1 MQIISN
7 KTASIKNM
15 IGNALRTAKEDGL
28 LAAFG
33 GMLAGTVGIGATM
46 AMLEHLP
53 MRISNNPVIEGA
65 AIGGQMLL
73 ATGSVILTT
82 MAAIKI
88 GSTVADQISKGV
100 DFLKEKAEPL
110 VRPLTDGF
118 GMLADT
124 WNEGTRGIDVA
135 NIALANRENMTR
147 EEKAL
152 DSLSYELGFFDSEQ
166 YLAVNTFRSR
176 IAHTAH
182 KAQNDRYYNKEVSAM
197 LDNLDELR
205 KNAKEDKEAGKEYQ
219 GKIAGGRDQLIKA
232 IIREEFDLDA
242 HPENEKAAQEFEN
255 SIKGSLLEVKRVDI
269 TPTIL
274 KKLEEHRQILDNAIS
289 FIEATATDGSQAK
302 MVEALTDFS
311 KSLDEKASKEFMQ
324 AALNKLQDQFEQKM
338 PTRTTEVGLER

>member
-7 KTASIKNM
+7 KTTSMKNM
-15 IGNALRTAKEDGL
+15 IGNALRAAKEDGL

-53 MRISNNPVIEGA
+53 MRISNNPVIESA

-82 MAAIKI
+82 MALIKI
-88 GSTVADQISKGV
+88 GSTIADQIIKGV
-100 DFLKEKAEPL
+100 GLLKEKAEPL

-124 WNEGTRGIDVA
+124 WNEGTRGIDIA

-176 IAHTAH
+176 LAH
-182 KAQNDRYYNKEVSAM
+182 KTQYDRYYNKEVHDM
-197 LDNLDELR
+197 LDNLNELR
-205 KNAKEDKEAGKEYQ
+205 KNAKEDKEAQKKYQ

-232 IIREEFDLDA
+232 IIREEFNLDA
-242 HPENEKAAQEFEN
+242 HPENSKAAQEFEN
-255 SIKGSLLEVKRVDI
+255 SIRGSLLEVKRVDI

-311 KSLDEKASKEFMQ
+311 KSLDEKASRETMQ
-324 AALNKLQDQFEQKM
+324 EALNKLQDQYEQKM

>member
-15 IGNALRTAKEDGL
+15 ISNALRTAKEDGL

-65 AIGGQMLL
+65 AIGGQILL

-82 MAAIKI
+82 AALIKI
-88 GSTVADQISKGV
+88 GSVAAEQIIKGV
-100 DFLKEKAEPL
+100 DLLKEK
-110 VRPLTDGF
+110 
-118 GMLADT
+118 
-124 WNEGTRGIDVA
+124 
-135 NIALANRENMTR
+135 
-147 EEKAL
+147 
-152 DSLSYELGFFDSEQ
+152 
-166 YLAVNTFRSR
+166 VN
-176 IAHTAH
+176 
-182 KAQNDRYYNKEVSAM
+182 
-197 LDNLDELR
+197 
-205 KNAKEDKEAGKEYQ
+205 G
-219 GKIAGGRDQLIKA
+219 
-232 IIREEFDLDA
+232 LDA
-242 HPENEKAAQEFEN
+242 HPENSKVAQEFEN
-255 SIKGSLLEVKRVDI
+255 NTRDSLLEVKRVDI

-274 KKLEEHRQILDNAIS
+274 QKLEEHRAILDNAIS

-311 KSLDEKASKEFMQ
+311 KSLDEKASKETMQ
-324 AALNKLQDQFEQKM
+324 EALNKLQDQFEQKM

>member
-7 KTASIKNM
+7 KTTSLKNM
-15 IGNALRTAKEDGL
+15 ISNALRTAKEDGL

-33 GMLAGTVGIGATM
+33 GMLAGTVGIGVTM

-53 MRISNNPVIEGA
+53 MRISNNPVIESA

-82 MAAIKI
+82 MALIKI
-88 GSTVADQISKGV
+88 GSTVADQIIKGV
-100 DFLKEKAEPL
+100 GLLKEKAEPL

-176 IAHTAH
+176 IAHKT
-182 KAQNDRYYNKEVSAM
+182 QYDRYFNKEVHDM

-205 KNAKEDKEAGKEYQ
+205 KNAKEDKEAQKKYQ

-242 HPENEKAAQEFEN
+242 HPENSKAAQEFEN
-255 SIKGSLLEVKRVDI
+255 SIRGSLLEVKRVDI

-311 KSLDEKASKEFMQ
+311 KSLDEKASRETMQ
-324 AALNKLQDQFEQKM
+324 KALNKLQDQYEQKM

>member
-7 KTASIKNM
+7 KTTSLKNM
-15 IGNALRTAKEDGL
+15 ISNALRTAKEDGL

-53 MRISNNPVIEGA
+53 MRISNNPVIESA

-82 MAAIKI
+82 MALIKI
-88 GSTVADQISKGV
+88 GSTVADQIIKGV
-100 DFLKEKAEPL
+100 GLLKEKAEPL

-176 IAHTAH
+176 IAHKT
-182 KAQNDRYYNKEVSAM
+182 QYDRYFNKEVHDM
-197 LDNLDELR
+197 LDNLNELR
-205 KNAKEDKEAGKEYQ
+205 KNAKEDKEAQKKYQ

-232 IIREEFDLDA
+232 IIREEFNLDA
-242 HPENEKAAQEFEN
+242 HPENSKAAQEFEN
-255 SIKGSLLEVKRVDI
+255 SIRGSLLEVKRVDI

-311 KSLDEKASKEFMQ
+311 KSLDEKASRETMQ
-324 AALNKLQDQFEQKM
+324 EALNKLQDQYEQKM

>member
-7 KTASIKNM
+7 KTASLKNM

-33 GMLAGTVGIGATM
+33 GMLAGTVGIGATI

-53 MRISNNPVIEGA
+53 MRISNNPVIESA

-82 MAAIKI
+82 MALIKI
-88 GSTVADQISKGV
+88 GSTVADQIIKGV
-100 DFLKEKAEPL
+100 GLLKEKAEPL
-110 VRPLTDGF
+110 VKPLTDGF

-124 WNEGTRGIDVA
+124 WNEGTRGIDIA

-176 IAHTAH
+176 IAHKT
-182 KAQNDRYYNKEVSAM
+182 QYDRYFNKEVHDM
-197 LDNLDELR
+197 LDNLNELR
-205 KNAKEDKEAGKEYQ
+205 KNAKEDKEAQKKYQ

-232 IIREEFDLDA
+232 IIREEFNLDA
-242 HPENEKAAQEFEN
+242 HPENSKAAQEFEN
-255 SIKGSLLEVKRVDI
+255 SIRGSLLEVKRVDI

-311 KSLDEKASKEFMQ
+311 KSLDEKASRETMQ
-324 AALNKLQDQFEQKM
+324 EALNKLQDQYEQKM

>member
-7 KTASIKNM
+7 KTAAMKNM
-15 IGNALRTAKEDGL
+15 IGNAIRTAKEDGL

-82 MAAIKI
+82 AALIKI
-88 GSTVADQISKGV
+88 GSTVAEQIIKGV
-100 DFLKEKAEPL
+100 DLLKEK
-110 VRPLTDGF
+110 
-118 GMLADT
+118 
-124 WNEGTRGIDVA
+124 
-135 NIALANRENMTR
+135 
-147 EEKAL
+147 
-152 DSLSYELGFFDSEQ
+152 
-166 YLAVNTFRSR
+166 VN
-176 IAHTAH
+176 
-182 KAQNDRYYNKEVSAM
+182 
-197 LDNLDELR
+197 
-205 KNAKEDKEAGKEYQ
+205 G
-219 GKIAGGRDQLIKA
+219 
-232 IIREEFDLDA
+232 LDA
-242 HPENEKAAQEFEN
+242 HPKNSKAAQE
-255 SIKGSLLEVKRVDI
+255 VDI

-311 KSLDEKASKEFMQ
+311 KSLDEKASKESMQ
-324 AALNKLQDQFEQKM
+324 EALNKLQDQYEQKM
-338 PTRTTEVGLER
+338 PAKTTEVGLER

>member
-7 KTASIKNM
+7 KTASIKNI

-53 MRISNNPVIEGA
+53 MRISNNPVIESA

-82 MAAIKI
+82 MALIKI
-88 GSTVADQISKGV
+88 GSTVADQIIKGV
-100 DFLKEKAEPL
+100 GLLKEKAEPL

-176 IAHTAH
+176 IAHKT
-182 KAQNDRYYNKEVSAM
+182 QYDRYFNKEVHDM
-197 LDNLDELR
+197 LDNLNELR
-205 KNAKEDKEAGKEYQ
+205 KNAKEDKEAQKKYQ

-232 IIREEFDLDA
+232 IIREEFNLDA
-242 HPENEKAAQEFEN
+242 HPENSKAAQEFEN
-255 SIKGSLLEVKRVDI
+255 SIRGSLLEVKRVDI

-311 KSLDEKASKEFMQ
+311 KSLDEKASKETMQ
-324 AALNKLQDQFEQKM
+324 EALNKLQDQYEQKM

>member
-65 AIGGQMLL
+65 AIGGQILL

-82 MAAIKI
+82 AALIKI
-88 GSTVADQISKGV
+88 GSVAAEQIIKGV
-100 DFLKEKAEPL
+100 DLLKEK
-110 VRPLTDGF
+110 
-118 GMLADT
+118 
-124 WNEGTRGIDVA
+124 
-135 NIALANRENMTR
+135 
-147 EEKAL
+147 
-152 DSLSYELGFFDSEQ
+152 
-166 YLAVNTFRSR
+166 VN
-176 IAHTAH
+176 
-182 KAQNDRYYNKEVSAM
+182 
-197 LDNLDELR
+197 
-205 KNAKEDKEAGKEYQ
+205 G
-219 GKIAGGRDQLIKA
+219 
-232 IIREEFDLDA
+232 LDA
-242 HPENEKAAQEFEN
+242 HPENSKVAQEFEN
-255 SIKGSLLEVKRVDI
+255 STRGSLLEVKRVDI

-311 KSLDEKASKEFMQ
+311 KALDEKASKETMQ
-324 AALNKLQDQFEQKM
+324 EALNKLQDQYEQKM

>member
-33 GMLAGTVGIGATM
+33 GMLAGTVGIGATI

-82 MAAIKI
+82 MALIKI

-100 DFLKEKAEPL
+100 DFLREK
-110 VRPLTDGF
+110 
-118 GMLADT
+118 
-124 WNEGTRGIDVA
+124 
-135 NIALANRENMTR
+135 
-147 EEKAL
+147 
-152 DSLSYELGFFDSEQ
+152 
-166 YLAVNTFRSR
+166 VNGL
-176 IAHTAH
+176 
-182 KAQNDRYYNKEVSAM
+182 N
-197 LDNLDELR
+197 
-205 KNAKEDKEAGKEYQ
+205 
-219 GKIAGGRDQLIKA
+219 
-232 IIREEFDLDA
+232 A
-242 HPENEKAAQEFEN
+242 HPENSKVTQEFEK
-255 SIKGSLLEVKRVDI
+255 STRGSLLEVKRVDI

-274 KKLEEHRQILDNAIS
+274 KKLEEHRAILDNAIS

-311 KSLDEKASKEFMQ
+311 KSLDEKASKESMQ
-324 AALNKLQDQFEQKM
+324 EALSKLQDQYEQKM
-338 PTRTTEVGLER
+338 LTKTTEVGLER

>member
-7 KTASIKNM
+7 KTASMKNM

-65 AIGGQMLL
+65 AIGGQILL

-82 MAAIKI
+82 AALIKI
-88 GSTVADQISKGV
+88 GSVAAEQIIKGV
-100 DFLKEKAEPL
+100 DFLKEK
-110 VRPLTDGF
+110 
-118 GMLADT
+118 
-124 WNEGTRGIDVA
+124 
-135 NIALANRENMTR
+135 
-147 EEKAL
+147 
-152 DSLSYELGFFDSEQ
+152 
-166 YLAVNTFRSR
+166 VN
-176 IAHTAH
+176 
-182 KAQNDRYYNKEVSAM
+182 
-197 LDNLDELR
+197 
-205 KNAKEDKEAGKEYQ
+205 G
-219 GKIAGGRDQLIKA
+219 
-232 IIREEFDLDA
+232 LDA
-242 HPENEKAAQEFEN
+242 HPENSKVAQEFEN
-255 SIKGSLLEVKRVDI
+255 STRDSLLEVKRVDI

-311 KSLDEKASKEFMQ
+311 KSLDEKASKETMQ
-324 AALNKLQDQFEQKM
+324 EALNKLQDQFEQKM
-338 PTRTTEVGLER
+338 PTITTEVGLER

>member
-88 GSTVADQISKGV
+88 GSTVADQIIKGV
-100 DFLKEKAEPL
+100 GLLKEK
-110 VRPLTDGF
+110 
-118 GMLADT
+118 
-124 WNEGTRGIDVA
+124 
-135 NIALANRENMTR
+135 
-147 EEKAL
+147 
-152 DSLSYELGFFDSEQ
+152 
-166 YLAVNTFRSR
+166 VN
-176 IAHTAH
+176 
-182 KAQNDRYYNKEVSAM
+182 
-197 LDNLDELR
+197 
-205 KNAKEDKEAGKEYQ
+205 G
-219 GKIAGGRDQLIKA
+219 
-232 IIREEFDLDA
+232 LDA
-242 HPENEKAAQEFEN
+242 HPENSKVTQEFEN
-255 SIKGSLLEVKRVDI
+255 STRDSLLEVKRVDI

-274 KKLEEHRQILDNAIS
+274 KKLEEHRAILDQAIS
-289 FIEATATDGSQAK
+289 FIEASSQDGSQAK

-311 KSLDEKASKEFMQ
+311 KSLDEKASKETMQ
-324 AALNKLQDQFEQKM
+324 EALNKLQNQYEQKM

>member
-7 KTASIKNM
+7 KTASMKNM
-15 IGNALRTAKEDGL
+15 IGNTLRTAKENG
-28 LAAFG
+28 LAAAIG
-33 GMLAGTVGIGATM
+33 GTVVGTLGIWATM
-46 AMLEHLP
+46 AMLRYLP
-53 MRISNNPVIEGA
+53 MQISDNPVIEGA
-65 AIGGQMLL
+65 AIGGQILL
-73 ATGSVILTT
+73 ATGSAVLTT
-82 MAAIKI
+82 MALVKI
-88 GSTVADQISKGV
+88 VSMAVEQTEKGI
-100 DFLKEKAEPL
+100 DKLIEKAKPFVE
-110 VRPLTDGF
+110 PLTDGF

-124 WNEGTRGIDVA
+124 WNEGNRGIDVA
-135 NIALANRENMTR
+135 NIALVNRTNMTR

-176 IAHTAH
+176 IAHKT
-182 KAQNDRYYNKEVSAM
+182 QYDRYYNKEVHDM

-205 KNAKEDKEAGKEYQ
+205 KNAKEDKEAQKEYQ

-242 HPENEKAAQEFEN
+242 HPENSKAAQEFED
-255 SIKGSLLEVKRVDI
+255 SLRGSLLEVKRIDI

-289 FIEATATDGSQAK
+289 FIEATSQDGSQAK

-311 KSLDEKASKEFMQ
+311 KSLDEKASKETMQ
-324 AALNKLQDQFEQKM
+324 EALNKLQDQYEQKM
-338 PTRTTEVGLER
+338 PAKTIEVGLER

>member
-53 MRISNNPVIEGA
+53 MRISNNPVIESA
-65 AIGGQMLL
+65 AIGGQILL

-82 MAAIKI
+82 AALIKI
-88 GSTVADQISKGV
+88 GSVAAEQIIKGV
-100 DFLKEKAEPL
+100 DLLKEK
-110 VRPLTDGF
+110 
-118 GMLADT
+118 
-124 WNEGTRGIDVA
+124 
-135 NIALANRENMTR
+135 
-147 EEKAL
+147 
-152 DSLSYELGFFDSEQ
+152 
-166 YLAVNTFRSR
+166 VN
-176 IAHTAH
+176 
-182 KAQNDRYYNKEVSAM
+182 
-197 LDNLDELR
+197 
-205 KNAKEDKEAGKEYQ
+205 G
-219 GKIAGGRDQLIKA
+219 
-232 IIREEFDLDA
+232 LDA
-242 HPENEKAAQEFEN
+242 HPENSKVTQEFEN
-255 SIKGSLLEVKRVDI
+255 STRDSLLEVKRVDI

-311 KSLDEKASKEFMQ
+311 KSLDEKASKETMQ
-324 AALNKLQDQFEQKM
+324 EALNKLQDQYEQKM

>member
-7 KTASIKNM
+7 KTTSMKNM

-73 ATGSVILTT
+73 TTGSVILTT
-82 MAAIKI
+82 AALIKI
-88 GSTVADQISKGV
+88 GSTVAEQIIKGI
-100 DFLKEKAEPL
+100 DLLKEK
-110 VRPLTDGF
+110 
-118 GMLADT
+118 
-124 WNEGTRGIDVA
+124 
-135 NIALANRENMTR
+135 
-147 EEKAL
+147 
-152 DSLSYELGFFDSEQ
+152 
-166 YLAVNTFRSR
+166 VN
-176 IAHTAH
+176 
-182 KAQNDRYYNKEVSAM
+182 
-197 LDNLDELR
+197 
-205 KNAKEDKEAGKEYQ
+205 G
-219 GKIAGGRDQLIKA
+219 
-232 IIREEFDLDA
+232 LDA
-242 HPENEKAAQEFEN
+242 HPENSKVTQEFEN
-255 SIKGSLLEVKRVDI
+255 STRDSLLEVKRVDI

-274 KKLEEHRQILDNAIS
+274 KKLEEHRVILDQAIS
-289 FIEATATDGSQAK
+289 FIEASSQDGSEAK

-311 KSLDEKASKEFMQ
+311 KSLDEKASKESMQ

>member
-1 MQIISN
+1 M
-7 KTASIKNM
+7 
-15 IGNALRTAKEDGL
+15 
-28 LAAFG
+28 
-33 GMLAGTVGIGATM
+33 
-46 AMLEHLP
+46 
-53 MRISNNPVIEGA
+53 
-65 AIGGQMLL
+65 
-73 ATGSVILTT
+73 
-82 MAAIKI
+82 
-88 GSTVADQISKGV
+88 
-100 DFLKEKAEPL
+100 LKEKAEPL

-176 IAHTAH
+176 IAHKT
-182 KAQNDRYYNKEVSAM
+182 QYDRYFNKEVHDM
-197 LDNLDELR
+197 LDNLNELR
-205 KNAKEDKEAGKEYQ
+205 KNAKEDKEAQKKYQ

-232 IIREEFDLDA
+232 IIREEFNLDT
-242 HPENEKAAQEFEN
+242 HPENSKAAQEFEN
-255 SIKGSLLEVKRVDI
+255 SIRGSLLEVKRVDI

-311 KSLDEKASKEFMQ
+311 KSLDEKASRETMQ
-324 AALNKLQDQFEQKM
+324 EALNKLQDQYEQKM